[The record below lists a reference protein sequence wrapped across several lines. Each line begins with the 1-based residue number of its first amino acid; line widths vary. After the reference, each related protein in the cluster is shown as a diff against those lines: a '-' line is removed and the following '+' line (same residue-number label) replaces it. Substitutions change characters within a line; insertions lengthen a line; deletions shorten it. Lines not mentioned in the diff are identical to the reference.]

1 MIIGQLYSRLPFQP
15 EAHISR
21 PRNEY
26 LSFTGLK
33 KCLSSTAETLR
44 PLPTSSLVMLTARR
58 APRACQSCRLQLLSL
73 FEHGFATPIA
83 SGSSRPRYATSLH
96 TRALHPLRNLPRGFS
111 TSRVRAAEVPKG
123 AKLSTQEEDAK
134 NPTPEENEAV
144 VRQARQTFGETLPKD
159 YLSKEEYV
167 VYERLYGPP
176 VRETGPDDLEYVPG
190 AEEEDDGPV
199 RNVLLKENPDG
210 TFDEIDFDPEL
221 GFSVVQDP
229 VDEVVA
235 NVGEEEL
242 AKLAGEEVALE
253 AVDLM
258 PEEIAVNVQGKNQRE
273 IDVIT
278 RLQRD
283 MEAALANPVEEEIS
297 EEFEEEEEQQEV
309 EEELEWEDDDRG
321 AYISSDERITH
332 PNTMLGR
339 SGTSPSTVSLPREQ
353 FIEPISELLERTNWK
368 HLTEAAEKAFGGK
381 GLPYSTSTPDSK
393 KTLPQRHVGL
403 DASQHN
409 MSQIEADAYISTIMP
424 GIYVAATNTLVEVR
438 KRLGSDWIRDL
449 LFREGAEGPRVLD
462 AGGGGAGALAW
473 QQILQAEWDVL
484 KDEGIVEGDNAPSGK
499 TTVLAG
505 ADSLRHRV
513 SRFLDNTTFLPRLP
527 DYIHSANSEKL
538 VYGSPS
544 QQRKSYD
551 LIIAP
556 HTLFPLK
563 EDYRRKNMVQNLW
576 SLLDPSGGVLI
587 LIEKGLPRGFEAIAG
602 ARSLLLNSHIS
613 SPEETAPDNELQ
625 LPITEEEQTIEKEE
639 GMIIA
644 PCTNHTKCPMYPVPG
659 LSSGRKDYCHFSQRY
674 LRPHFLQKIL
684 GASCRNHE
692 DVKFSYIAV
701 RRGVDARRAAEPLV
715 QGDKAM
721 ERAFAGHEDLSE
733 PEAGAEGSNMKFNTL
748 SLPRAILPPLK
759 RHGHVTLDLCTPSGT
774 LERWVVPRSFSKVA
788 YRDARKSR
796 WGDLWALGAKTRT
809 MRKPRLGRLGE
820 GGESVLTTKGGKGN
834 KKIGKQGQEHAQ
846 GEQVQSHHGSGRH
859 GGN

>member
-1 MIIGQLYSRLPFQP
+1 M
-15 EAHISR
+15 
-21 PRNEY
+21 
-26 LSFTGLK
+26 
-33 KCLSSTAETLR
+33 
-44 PLPTSSLVMLTARR
+44 
-58 APRACQSCRLQLLSL
+58 
-73 FEHGFATPIA
+73 
-83 SGSSRPRYATSLH
+83 
-96 TRALHPLRNLPRGFS
+96 
-111 TSRVRAAEVPKG
+111 
-123 AKLSTQEEDAK
+123 
-134 NPTPEENEAV
+134 

-159 YLSKEEYV
+159 YLSKEEYAL
-167 VYERLYGPP
+167 YERLYGPP
-176 VRETGPDDLEYVPG
+176 VRETSPEDLEYVPG
-190 AEEEDDGPV
+190 AEEEDDGPA

-210 TFDEIDFDPEL
+210 TFDEVDFDPAL
-221 GFSVVQDP
+221 GFSVVEEP
-229 VDEVVA
+229 VDEVVP

-242 AKLAGEEVALE
+242 AKLAGEEIAVE
-253 AVDLM
+253 AVDM
-258 PEEIAVNVQGKNQRE
+258 IPEEIAVNVQGKNQRE

-283 MEAALANPVEEEIS
+283 MEAALATPVEEEIG
-297 EEFEEEEEQQEV
+297 EEFEEEEE
-309 EEELEWEDDDRG
+309 EEEWEEGEEEEFEEDDRA
-321 AYISSDERITH
+321 AYISSDERLTH

-339 SGTSPSTVSLPREQ
+339 SGTSPSTVSLPKEQ

-393 KTLPQRHVGL
+393 KTLPQKHVGL
-403 DASQHN
+403 DASQHS
-409 MSQIEADAYISTIMP
+409 MSQIEADAYISTIMA
-424 GIYVAATNTLVEVR
+424 GTYVAATNTLVEVR
-438 KRLGSDWIRDL
+438 KRLGSDWIRNL

-462 AGGGGAGALAW
+462 AGGGGACALAW
-473 QQILQAEWDVL
+473 QQIVQAEWDVL
-484 KDEGIVEGDNAPSGK
+484 RDEGIVEGDNAPSGK

-538 VYGSPS
+538 VYGSPP

-551 LIIAP
+551 VIVAP

-576 SLLDPSGGVLI
+576 SLLDPNGGVLI

-602 ARSLLLNSHIS
+602 ARSLLLDSHIA
-613 SPEETAPDNELQ
+613 SPGQTALDNELQ
-625 LPITEEEQTIEKEE
+625 LPITDGEQTIEKEE

-684 GASCRNHE
+684 GAASRNHE

-701 RRGVDARRAAEPLV
+701 RRGVDARKAADPLV
-715 QGDKAM
+715 QGDEATN
-721 ERAFAGHEDLSE
+721 RAFAGYEDLSKQ
-733 PEAGAEGSNMKFNTL
+733 EAGAEGSDVKFNPL
-748 SLPRAILPPLK
+748 SLPRAILAPLK
-759 RHGHVTLDLCTPSGT
+759 RHGHVTLDFCTPSGT
-774 LERWVVPRSFSKVA
+774 LERWVVPKSFSKAA
-788 YRDARKSR
+788 YRDARKSK

-809 MRKPRLGRLGE
+809 MRKPRLGRLGD
-820 GGESVLTTKGGKGN
+820 GNGESVLITKNGKGK
-834 KKIGKQGQEHAQ
+834 KKIGKQGKNAPKVNKFNIVMGQDGME
-846 GEQVQSHHGSGRH
+846 GIELDKKQSGFQKPQKRTKGGRIH
-859 GGN
+859 KKEKPLGPEDFEGFE